1 MHKNTDTGFEDA
13 FGTYSSMK
21 LLHGVCHFEKYYCDK
36 KEFLALALKIA
47 VKTPNEAVVESI
59 GSILNLHSAPNRN
72 CNQKTYH
79 NELMIDWNGP
89 PVSKADN
96 IIKEALD
103 LHFRGRTKWHF
114 KVTSSKFAV
123 SEVVDRKLKEP
134 SKLSFVM

>member
-13 FGTYSSMK
+13 FRTYSTMK

-103 LHFRGRTKWHF
+103 LHFSGRKNGILRSPLASLQFLRLWI
-114 KVTSSKFAV
+114 
-123 SEVVDRKLKEP
+123 EN
-134 SKLSFVM
+134 

>member
-103 LHFRGRTKWHF
+103 LHFSGRNKWHF

>member
-1 MHKNTDTGFEDA
+1 
-13 FGTYSSMK
+13 MK

-103 LHFRGRTKWHF
+103 LHFSGRKKWHF

>member
-13 FGTYSSMK
+13 FRTYSTMK

-36 KEFLALALKIA
+36 KEFLALALKVA

-103 LHFRGRTKWHF
+103 LHFSGRKKWHF
-114 KVTSSKFAV
+114 RVTSSKFAV
-123 SEVVDRKLKEP
+123 SEEP